1 MYIYEQET
9 KFGTIKWLYADM
21 GKKLLINNEL
31 LDKVAM
37 GVNAKLEDFVEID
50 DADYIPPEIPQ
61 EDEELSLTELQEN
74 QIKLSKSNLSTY
86 LEDNPLFSTIKYEEG
101 KYYTVTQEKQNLL
114 VRELFKHFL
123 DPQATLYWNSTG
135 ESYEEWTFE
144 ELKSL
149 KTEIENYVRPLVQR
163 QQELEKEIRKGTSSI
178 DILNIEL
185 DPYKEVY
192 R

>member
-1 MYIYEQET
+1 MSAYIQEHDNGLRELITLPGFYISIGDNLYKTMFIPPT
-9 KFGTIKWLYADM
+9 KTLDDYTI
-21 GKKLLINNEL
+21 IE
-31 LDKVAM
+31 
-37 GVNAKLEDFVEID
+37 
-50 DADYIPPEIPQ
+50 DADYVPPEIPQ
-61 EDEELSLTELQEN
+61 EEEEITLTQLQEN
-74 QIKLSKSNLSTY
+74 QIKLSKSRLSAY

-101 KYYTVTQEKQNLL
+101 RYYTVTQEKQNLL
-114 VRELFKHFL
+114 LQELFKHFL
-123 DPQATLYWNSTG
+123 DPKATLYWNSTG

-149 KTEIENYVRPLVQR
+149 KREIENYVRPLVEM
-163 QQELEKEIRKGTSSI
+163 QQELEKEIRNSTSNI

>member
-1 MYIYEQET
+1 MSAYIQEHDNGLRELITLPGFYISIGDNLYKTMFIPPT
-9 KFGTIKWLYADM
+9 KTLDDYTI
-21 GKKLLINNEL
+21 IE
-31 LDKVAM
+31 
-37 GVNAKLEDFVEID
+37 
-50 DADYIPPEIPQ
+50 DADYVPPEIPQ
-61 EDEELSLTELQEN
+61 EEEEITLTQLQEN
-74 QIKLSKSNLSTY
+74 QIKLSKSRLSAY

-101 KYYTVTQEKQNLL
+101 RYYSVTKEKQNLL
-114 VRELFKHFL
+114 LQELFKHFL
-123 DPQATLYWNSTG
+123 DPKATLYWNSTG

-149 KTEIENYVRPLVQR
+149 KREIENYVRPLVEM
-163 QQELEKEIRKGTSSI
+163 QQELEKEIRNSTSNI

>member
-9 KFGTIKWLYADM
+9 KLGIIKWVCADE
-21 GKKLLINNEL
+21 GKKILLFNEL
-31 LDKVAM
+31 HDRVAM
-37 GVNAKLEDFVEID
+37 GIHSTLDDFIEIEDAE
-50 DADYIPPEIPQ
+50 YIPPEIPQ
-61 EDEELSLTELQEN
+61 EDEEISLTELQEN
-74 QIKLSKSNLSTY
+74 QIKLSKSNLSAY
-86 LEDNPLFSTIKYEEG
+86 LGDNPLFSTIKYEEG
-101 KYYTVTQEKQNLL
+101 RYYSVTKEKQNLL
-114 VRELFKHFL
+114 LQELFKHFL
-123 DPQATLYWNSTG
+123 DPKATLYWNSTG

-149 KTEIENYVRPLVQR
+149 KMEIENYVRPLVEM
-163 QQELEKEIRKGTSSI
+163 QQELEKEIRNSTSNI

>member
-1 MYIYEQET
+1 MRAYILNHNSGLTELVASEGYCILLGNEIYKSVYIPPT
-9 KFGTIKWLYADM
+9 KT
-21 GKKLLINNEL
+21 
-31 LDKVAM
+31 V
-37 GVNAKLEDFVEID
+37 EDYIIIE
-50 DADYIPPEIPQ
+50 DADYVPPEISQ
-61 EDEELSLTELQEN
+61 EDEEISLTELQEN
-74 QIKLSKSNLSTY
+74 QIKLSKSRLSAY

-123 DPQATLYWNSTG
+123 DPKATLYWNSTG

-149 KTEIENYVRPLVQR
+149 KREIENYVRPLVEM

>member
-1 MYIYEQET
+1 MNAYIELYDNGLRELIANEGYYILLGNEIYRSVYIPPT
-9 KFGTIKWLYADM
+9 K
-21 GKKLLINNEL
+21 N
-31 LDKVAM
+31 
-37 GVNAKLEDFVEID
+37 LEDYTIIE
-50 DADYIPPEIPQ
+50 DADYVPPII
-61 EDEELSLTELQEN
+61 EEVEEPTLSQLQEN
-74 QIKLSKSNLSTY
+74 QIKLSKSRLSAY
-86 LEDNPLFSTIKYEEG
+86 LEDNPIFSTVKYEEG
-101 KYYTVTQEKQNLL
+101 RYYSVTKEKQNLL
-114 VRELFKHFL
+114 LQELFKHFL
-123 DPQATLYWNSTG
+123 DPKATLYWNSTG

-149 KTEIENYVRPLVQR
+149 KREIENYVRPLVQR

>member
-1 MYIYEQET
+1 MSAYIQEHDNGLRELITLHGFYISIGDNLYKTMFIPPT
-9 KFGTIKWLYADM
+9 KTLDDYTI
-21 GKKLLINNEL
+21 IE
-31 LDKVAM
+31 
-37 GVNAKLEDFVEID
+37 
-50 DADYIPPEIPQ
+50 DADYVPPEIPQ
-61 EDEELSLTELQEN
+61 EEEEITLTQLQEN
-74 QIKLSKSNLSTY
+74 QIKLSKSRLSAY

-101 KYYTVTQEKQNLL
+101 RYYSVTKEKQNLL
-114 VRELFKHFL
+114 LQELFKHFL
-123 DPQATLYWNSTG
+123 DPKATLYWNSTG

-149 KTEIENYVRPLVQR
+149 KREIENYVRPLVEM
-163 QQELEKEIRKGTSSI
+163 QQELEKEIRNSTSNI